1 MITMYTT
8 SWCPECRATK
18 QALSTLG
25 LPYTEVEIDL
35 DSRAAELVMMVNNA
49 RRSVPTL
56 FYGNHAAPTSR
67 FSIVKLKTWLEQSGL
82 QASNG

>member
-1 MITMYTT
+1 MK
-8 SWCPECRATK
+8 A
-18 QALSTLG
+18 
-25 LPYTEVEIDL
+25 
-35 DSRAAELVMMVNNA
+35 NNR

-56 FYGNHAAPTSR
+56 LYGNHAAPTSR